1 VLIQFFAA
9 DGWTN
14 ADRGFAIMRRIL
26 LNAPGDLIDLE
37 VPRPVPSSGQAL
49 VRIHRVGVCGS
60 DFHALAGRHPIY
72 TYPRVLGHEL
82 AGEIVEVPENARGL
96 SPGDRCAIEPYMSCG
111 QCRTCRV
118 GRTNCCEQLR
128 LIGVHVDGGMQG
140 FIGVPTE
147 LLHKSKRLSL
157 DQLALVET
165 LGIGAH
171 AVKRSQLRAGED
183 VLVVGAGPIGLAVS
197 QFATAIGAK
206 VAAIEINDWR
216 RQFAQQLGVEALPAP
231 DGRLADAV
239 FDATGSA
246 TVMANSLN
254 HVAPGGRLVFAGLTR
269 DAVQIDDALLHRR
282 EITIYASRNSC
293 GQFPPIIHMLEENK
307 IKTDLWITHRIS
319 LGEVPARLKELAAK
333 SEMLKAVVEVQDS
346 DG

>member
-1 VLIQFFAA
+1 
-9 DGWTN
+9 
-14 ADRGFAIMRRIL
+14 MRRIL
-26 LNAPGDLIDLE
+26 LNAPGELIDLE
-37 VPRPVPSSGQAL
+37 VPRPKPSSGQVL
-49 VRIHRVGVCGS
+49 VRVHRVGVCGS

-82 AGEIVEVPENARGL
+82 SGEIVEAPQNTRGL
-96 SPGDRCAIEPYMSCG
+96 SPGDRCAVEPYISCG
-111 QCRTCRV
+111 QCRTCRA

-140 FIGVPTE
+140 FLGVPID
-147 LLHKSKRLSL
+147 LLHKSERLSL

-171 AVKRSQLRAGED
+171 AVRRSQLRAGEE

-206 VAAIEINDWR
+206 VAVIEINDRR
-216 RQFAQQLGVEALPAP
+216 RQFAQKLGVEALPTP
-231 DGRLADAV
+231 DGRVADVV

-246 TVMANSLN
+246 TVMANSMN
-254 HVAPGGRLVFAGLTR
+254 YVAPGGRLVFAGLTR

-293 GQFPPIIHMLEENK
+293 GQFPSIIRMLEEDK
-307 IKTDLWITHRIS
+307 INTDPWITDRIS
-319 LGEVPARLKELAAK
+319 LGEVPAKLNGLATK
-333 SEMLKAVVEVQDS
+333 SGMMKAVVEVQES
-346 DG
+346 DA

>member
-1 VLIQFFAA
+1 
-9 DGWTN
+9 
-14 ADRGFAIMRRIL
+14 MRRIL
-26 LNAPGDLIDLE
+26 LNAPGELIDVE
-37 VPRPVPSSGQAL
+37 VPRPVPTSGQAL
-49 VRIHRVGVCGS
+49 VRVHRVGVCGS

-82 AGEIVEVPENARGL
+82 AGEIVEVPVNARGL
-96 SPGDRCAIEPYMSCG
+96 RPGDRCAIEPYMSCG

-140 FIGVPTE
+140 FLGVPVE
-147 LLHKSKRLSL
+147 LLHKSERLSL

-171 AVKRSQLRAGED
+171 AVMRSQLRANED
-183 VLVVGAGPIGLAVS
+183 VMVIGAGPIGLAVS

-206 VAAIEINDWR
+206 VVVIEINDWR
-216 RQFAQQLGVEALPAP
+216 RQFAQKLGVEALATP
-231 DGRLADAV
+231 DGRLADV
-239 FDATGSA
+239 VLDATGSA
-246 TVMANSLN
+246 SVMANSVN
-254 HVAPGGRLVFAGLTR
+254 YVAPGGRLVFVGLTR
-269 DAVQIDDALLHRR
+269 DPVSIDDALLHRR

-293 GQFPPIIHMLEENK
+293 GQFPPIIRMLEENK
-307 IKTDLWITHRIS
+307 INTDLWITDRIS
-319 LGEVPARLKELAAK
+319 LDEVPARLKDLSTK
-333 SEMLKAVVEVQDS
+333 IGMMKAVVEVRES